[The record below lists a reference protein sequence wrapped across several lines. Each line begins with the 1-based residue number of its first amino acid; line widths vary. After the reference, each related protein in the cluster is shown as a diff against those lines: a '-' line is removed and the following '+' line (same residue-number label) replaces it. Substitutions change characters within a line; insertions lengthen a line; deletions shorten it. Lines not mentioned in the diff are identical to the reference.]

1 MGRITEGESKGWTD
15 RERKD
20 NGEVWGVE
28 RGEVEERLM
37 LRPRGSLAA
46 VCGAALQSGCVN
58 SFRLNG
64 GRNPHKGRCTNIV
77 GNPSAL

>member
-1 MGRITEGESKGWTD
+1 MDRSGE
-15 RERKD
+15 ERQQW
-20 NGEVWGVE
+20 GVWGGGRVE